1 MASMDDQSGDNRSAV
16 LPAVIV
22 GLCLVLGLALGGY
35 FVGKG
40 AARFRSDVRIVT
52 VKGLVEREVKAD
64 QAVWTLGLRR
74 ARSSGWT
81 ATTSRGRSAR

>member
-1 MASMDDQSGDNRSAV
+1 MASMDDRSGDNRSAV

-40 AARFRSDVRIVT
+40 AARFR
-52 VKGLVEREVKAD
+52 
-64 QAVWTLGLRR
+64 
-74 ARSSGWT
+74 
-81 ATTSRGRSAR
+81 